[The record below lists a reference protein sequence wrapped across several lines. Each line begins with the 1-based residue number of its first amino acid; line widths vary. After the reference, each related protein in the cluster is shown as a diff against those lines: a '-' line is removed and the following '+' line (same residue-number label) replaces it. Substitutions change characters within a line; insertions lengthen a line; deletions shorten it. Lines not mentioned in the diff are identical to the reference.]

1 MRGTPIATPR
11 HMASSRRTRRAE
23 PEARV
28 DREIST
34 VDVFEHVI
42 RGVCLSHAWQS
53 LHEAKTLDENV
64 DRSADSHTVLIRDGG
79 LLIRHP

>member
-1 MRGTPIATPR
+1 
-11 HMASSRRTRRAE
+11 MASSRRPRRAE
-23 PEARV
+23 SEPRV

-53 LHEAKTLDENV
+53 LHEAKTFDENI
-64 DRSADSHTVLIRDGG
+64 DRQSDDHAVGVRDDGV
-79 LLIRHP
+79 LIRHP